1 MENNVIQ
8 IFDIMNAKEH
18 NDTSKSLVYRVPL
31 YQRGYRWG
39 IGQVIS
45 LLDDIH
51 RNSMKYADKLKT
63 SEQKATG
70 YEYCIQPLV
79 LRKDDESDN
88 KKQYIVIDGQQRLTT
103 LSLVFQALNQL
114 ENDLG
119 YGNNS
124 DNKRDNI
131 TIIYDRT
138 KPDDINEISEK
149 CSDINEISKKCSQLL
164 KNINISCSDMKTL
177 PMYVKSIEQ
186 HKSQINELIN
196 KQENIDYQFMIN
208 NYIYI
213 YLFFESI
220 IQQNSPCEYFS
231 YLKNETRQNMDYG
244 KQRLAQLRNIF
255 KYELSIIW
263 YEPDNKDEE
272 GTFEKFNA
280 SKIPLTQSELIKA
293 LFMNPDNYIM
303 PGSSDYSYEAIK
315 VRQVSIGIEWD
326 KIERSLNQADL
337 WFFIPHNDKHNN
349 SKFDAIVDM
358 LVFYKMLDDGNS
370 KREWEKNID
379 DDYYAYNKLE
389 MWIREELDEV
399 DSSEKKTNIME
410 CWWRKLTD
418 LYEWYYDIY
427 ESVIYE
433 SETEEA
439 KISYAIYHR
448 ISLLQLI
455 QKYHFSKITRGNKM
469 EKYVDAIK
477 KNHEIYVSLNK
488 VSFNQYK
495 NQLNGMIIDKINAI
509 WETNNPVTCF
519 KNDSDKEKADTLEKK
534 IKALR
539 YDSNDILMRVFQVI
553 FSLAI
558 LEKTVGSFSRFS
570 FREFSKKKKNGD
582 ESWVL
587 EHIFAKGTN
596 FENYPQKDKILSLL
610 ENSDWQKYLKYKYE
624 DILDD
629 SVIQKMIEAKNK
641 VIEKIKKK
649 EIEKKEIEIEK
660 KKIEIEKKEIE
671 IEKKEIEIEKKEK
684 EIEKKEKEIEKKEKE
699 IEKKEIEIEKKE
711 KKIWHSASDYDAD
724 YEDTP
729 DDVSEAMIVNFL
741 KDNSM
746 GNISILQYD
755 DNSGVG
761 NKLYLDKQKL
771 VRDYASKGKF
781 IPIGTLNVFNGV
793 YTDKDFDMDV
803 WYPIHR
809 IKYLEAII
817 KKINYYLRIE

>member
-1 MENNVIQ
+1 M
-8 IFDIMNAKEH
+8 
-18 NDTSKSLVYRVPL
+18 
-31 YQRGYRWG
+31 G

-114 ENDLG
+114 ENDIG

-138 KPDDINEISEK
+138 KPDDINEISEKCSDINEISEK

-427 ESVIYE
+427 ESMIYE

-469 EKYVDAIK
+469 EKYVDVIK

-539 YDSNDILMRVFQVI
+539 YDSNDILMRIFQVI

-610 ENSDWQKYLKYKYE
+610 KDSGWQKYLEYKYE
-624 DILDD
+624 DILDS
-629 SVIQKMIEAKNK
+629 SVIQKMIEAKEK
-641 VIEKIKKK
+641 VIKKIDEFHKK
-649 EIEKKEIEIEK
+649 ED
-660 KKIEIEKKEIE
+660 KKIPENEIKTW
-671 IEKKEIEIEKKEK
+671 
-684 EIEKKEKEIEKKEKE
+684 
-699 IEKKEIEIEKKE
+699 
-711 KKIWHSASDYDAD
+711 WHSASDYDAD
-724 YEDTP
+724 YED
-729 DDVSEAMIVNFL
+729 N
-741 KDNSM
+741 
-746 GNISILQYD
+746 
-755 DNSGVG
+755 
-761 NKLYLDKQKL
+761 
-771 VRDYASKGKF
+771 
-781 IPIGTLNVFNGV
+781 PI
-793 YTDKDFDMDV
+793 YT
-803 WYPIHR
+803 
-809 IKYLEAII
+809 
-817 KKINYYLRIE
+817 